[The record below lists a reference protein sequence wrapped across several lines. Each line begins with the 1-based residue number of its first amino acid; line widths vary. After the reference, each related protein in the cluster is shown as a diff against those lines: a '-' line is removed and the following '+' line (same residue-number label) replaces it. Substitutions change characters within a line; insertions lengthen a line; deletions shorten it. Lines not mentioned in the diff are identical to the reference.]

1 LVYFIFLLSGVS
13 ALIYQV
19 AWMKLFGR
27 MFGNTV
33 YSSSLVIAVFMCG
46 LGVGSYVVGGL
57 ADRAYRRDASAPLR
71 LYGYS
76 ELIIGLFALAW
87 AFLLPAMEPAAAWIS
102 TYTQGADGWYELSAG
117 SYALRYLVAIG
128 LLAPVT
134 FVMGGTL
141 TLLIRHVVANRVAD
155 AGWRVGLLYG
165 FNTLGAAAGAF
176 FTDFSLIPNLGLFAT
191 QGVGVVCNLLAAV
204 LAFRLAGNA
213 VAGRARGA
221 SVPAPSAAEARTGA
235 GGQHTTWWVAAAIF
249 LTGFAGLGAEILWF
263 RYLSVLLGG
272 YVAVFSLLL
281 TVILVGIWL
290 GSLAG
295 GYCHRRFG
303 NPARF
308 FIAAQALFALA
319 LVAFLTIVDADLVRR
334 HYIDLV
340 PSYRG
345 GSGFSRKLLA
355 TWANL
360 YPILLATGVPS
371 LLMGF
376 AYPLANGIVQ
386 QTEQGVGNRAGLLYL
401 ANTLGAVLGS
411 LAVGFLLV
419 PKVGMQTTVWV
430 LLAFNLGAILFLS
443 LVQTSRSRAGGFGAA
458 MRRFAAPASVAVV
471 GLAVVMWLRLPADTM
486 AMQAVPKGNTSGKLL
501 TLAEDAY
508 QVIAVTESADGAR
521 HLLTNGHSM
530 SGNSRWGQRYMRAF
544 SHLPLLHMN
553 QPKAALVIC
562 FGVGSTLH
570 AASLH
575 SSLERLEVV
584 DISRDILEHAGYFK
598 ATNRDVINAPN
609 VDVFVNDGRLHLWM
623 QPEETYDLV
632 TLEPPPISFS
642 GVSALYTRDFYDLV
656 HSRLKEGGFMSQWL
670 PGYQVPGPIA
680 LALVRAFVEVFPD
693 AILLSGAGP
702 ELIMIGR
709 KGGPVTLNP
718 DHLRTALWGDPEVAA
733 DLTAIHM
740 GSLIDILGTFA
751 ASGET
756 MAEVSAGFP
765 AVTDDFPI
773 MEYAVTS
780 RFHESHM
787 PPALFRN
794 DTVANWCPACF
805 TEGRPLN
812 KLGDPPAYF
821 RIQAAYFRSPAF
833 LDYNYYEHSQST
845 AVALPSDEDARQ
857 CLKESPFL
865 TEFFLK
871 LD

>member
-1 LVYFIFLLSGVS
+1 MVYFIFLLSGVS

-33 YSSSLVIAVFMCG
+33 YSSSLVVAVFMCG
-46 LGVGSYVVGGL
+46 LGMGSYVVGEL
-57 ADRAYRRDASAPLR
+57 ADRAYRRDATAPLR

-76 ELIIGLFALAW
+76 ELIIGFVALAW
-87 AFLLPAMEPAAAWIS
+87 AFLLPALEPAAAWIS
-102 TYTQGADGWYELSAG
+102 SYSRGGDGWYELSVG
-117 SYALRYLVAIG
+117 SYALHYLVAIG

-141 TLLIRHVVANRVAD
+141 TLLIRHVVARHVAD
-155 AGWRVGLLYG
+155 AGWLVGLLYG

-204 LAFRLAGNA
+204 LAFRLAGA
-213 VAGRARGA
+213 ARAPRASGPTAPTPAEAEAETVTGRRSTLVWVAG
-221 SVPAPSAAEARTGA
+221 
-235 GGQHTTWWVAAAIF
+235 AIF
-249 LTGFAGLGAEILWF
+249 LAGFAGLGAEILWF

-281 TVILVGIWL
+281 TIILVGIWL

-308 FIAAQALFALA
+308 LIAAQALFAFT
-319 LVAFLTIVDADLVRR
+319 LVAFLIIVDADLVRH
-334 HYIDLV
+334 HYLDLV
-340 PSYRG
+340 PSYRA
-345 GSGFSRKLLA
+345 GSGFTRKLLA

-360 YPILLATGVPS
+360 YPILLATGVPA

-386 QTEQGVGNRAGLLYL
+386 QTEQGVGARAGLLYL

-411 LAVGFLLV
+411 VAVGFLLI
-419 PKVGMQTTVWV
+419 PKVGMQFTVWA
-430 LLAFNLGAILFLS
+430 LLIFNLAAVVCLS
-443 LVQTSRSRAGGFGAA
+443 MVQTNRSPGGGFVPVL
-458 MRRFAAPASVAVV
+458 RRFAAPSAMILV
-471 GLAVVMWLRLPADTM
+471 GLAMVMWFRLPSDTM
-486 AMQAVPKGNTSGKLL
+486 AMQAVPASSSEGKLL
-501 TLAEDAY
+501 TLSEDAY
-508 QVIAVTESADGAR
+508 QVIAVTETADGSR

-544 SHLPLLHMN
+544 SHLPLLHMS
-553 QPKAALVIC
+553 QPKSALVIC

-584 DISRDILEHAGYFK
+584 DISRDILEHAGYFE
-598 ATNRDVINAPN
+598 ATNRGVVKAPG
-609 VDVFVNDGRLHLWM
+609 VEVFVNDGRLHLWM
-623 QPEETYDLV
+623 QPEQSYDLV

-642 GVSALYTRDFYDLV
+642 GVSALYTRDFYALV
-656 HSRLKEGGFMSQWL
+656 HSRLKAGGFMSQWL

-693 AILLSGAGP
+693 SVLLSGAGP

-709 KGGPVTLNP
+709 KGGPVTLDPLHLAEALRANP
-718 DHLRTALWGDPEVAA
+718 KVVE
-733 DLTAIHM
+733 DLEAVHM
-740 GSLIDILGTFA
+740 GSLSDILGTFA

-756 MAEVSAGFP
+756 MAQVSTGFP

-780 RFHESHM
+780 RFHESRM

-794 DTVANWCPACF
+794 DTVAKWCPACF
-805 TEGRPLN
+805 PGGNPLPE
-812 KLGDPPAYF
+812 LADLPAYL

-845 AVALPSDEDARQ
+845 AVALPSDEDARR

-871 LD
+871 VD